1 MGVPAVVA
9 LGGNKGV
16 TVIKEKKQDKKDSV
30 FGELS
35 TVSRSVLIR
44 LSGYIFHDFALASSR
59 AAAKSSPSRSR
70 ESYRR
75 RTELRI
81 RITEL
86 SSALEEVSSPQAARI
101 QFAIDPI
108 SS

>member
-1 MGVPAVVA
+1 VGVPAVVA

-44 LSGYIFHDFALASSR
+44 LYPLDHRYAVRGIFSM
-59 AAAKSSPSRSR
+59 
-70 ESYRR
+70 
-75 RTELRI
+75 
-81 RITEL
+81 
-86 SSALEEVSSPQAARI
+86 
-101 QFAIDPI
+101 I
-108 SS
+108 SL